1 MTAKFLRRGWE
12 RYSKLGLRR
21 KNKQVWRRPHGRD
34 NKMREKRKGYG
45 PVVSIG
51 YRNEKTTRGKI
62 NEKNAVLIKNM
73 NELLKLKAGEI
84 AILAKIGNKK
94 RIEIAKKAQ
103 EKKIIIYNL
112 NIDKF
117 LKTRTKGS
125 APPITGVK
133 ASGGDKK

>member
-51 YRNEKTTRGKI
+51 YRNEKATRGKI
-62 NEKNAVLIKNM
+62 NEKKAILVKNL
-73 NELLKLKAGEI
+73 NDLLKLKVGEI

-103 EKKIIIYNL
+103 ERKIIIYNL
-112 NIDKF
+112 NVDKF
-117 LKTRTKGS
+117 LEKNKE
-125 APPITGVK
+125 A
-133 ASGGDKK
+133 KK

>member
-21 KNKQVWRRPHGRD
+21 KKKQVWRRPHGRD

-51 YRNEKTTRGKI
+51 YRNEKATRGKI
-62 NEKNAVLIKNM
+62 DKKNAILIKNL

-117 LKTRTKGS
+117 LEKENKE
-125 APPITGVK
+125 
-133 ASGGDKK
+133 KKK

>member
-51 YRNEKTTRGKI
+51 YRGEKVLRDKI
-62 NEKNAVLIKNM
+62 NDKKAVLVKNL

-94 RIEIAKKAQ
+94 RIEIAKKAK
-103 EKKIIIYNL
+103 ENKIKIYNL
-112 NIDKF
+112 DVDKF
-117 LKTRTKGS
+117 LKGNTE
-125 APPITGVK
+125 
-133 ASGGDKK
+133 KKK